1 MTRSEDCKE
10 GLKALLEKRAPRF
23 GGRERTRK
31 TGRAAGLLVE
41 RLLELAVRMANCQHR
56 AMRFAHRTF
65 RYAAHQNVSQS
76 RAPVR
81 PQHDKVGAFVDRGVD
96 NLKKWRAD
104 AQETARLESVLAQ
117 AAGYLVEFADG
128 QQALLLG
135 DAIHRSG
142 VETGVEFGDHH
153 GRQRL
158 IDVDHDDFRG
168 ELSREFF
175 SEGEC
180 VARIRG
186 EIGGGDNFRE
196 CRHVANDT
204 PGTNR
209 LQAWQAVSEEA
220 ATAFPSAFACSVGA
234 GTRDAS
240 RGCHP
245 ATRKPLTPMP

>member
-1 MTRSEDCKE
+1 M
-10 GLKALLEKRAPRF
+10 
-23 GGRERTRK
+23 
-31 TGRAAGLLVE
+31 GRAAGLLVE
-41 RLLELAVRMANCQHR
+41 RMLELAVRMANRQHR
-56 AMRFAHRTF
+56 AMRFAHHTF
-65 RYAAHQNVSQS
+65 RYAAHKNVSQS
-76 RAPVR
+76 RAPMR
-81 PQHDKVGAFVDRGVD
+81 SQHYKVGAFVDRGVD

-104 AQETARLESVLAQ
+104 AQETSRLESVLAQ

-180 VARIRG
+180 VARILG
-186 EIGGGDNFRE
+186 EIGGGYNFRK

-209 LQAWQAVSEEA
+209 LQGWASLLRSGRDSLFHCFCSFGERSDRGGSNR
-220 ATAFPSAFACSVGA
+220 SADEFL
-234 GTRDAS
+234 T
-240 RGCHP
+240 
-245 ATRKPLTPMP
+245 LTP

>member
-1 MTRSEDCKE
+1 M
-10 GLKALLEKRAPRF
+10 
-23 GGRERTRK
+23 
-31 TGRAAGLLVE
+31 GRAAGLLIE
-41 RLLELAVRMANCQHR
+41 RMLELAVGMANRQHR
-56 AMRFAHRTF
+56 AMRFAHHTF

-81 PQHDKVGAFVDRGVD
+81 SQHDKVGAFVDRGVD

-117 AAGYLVEFADG
+117 AAGYLVEFAD
-128 QQALLLG
+128 
-135 DAIHRSG
+135 
-142 VETGVEFGDHH
+142 HH

-180 VARIRG
+180 VARILG
-186 EIGGGDNFRE
+186 EIGGGYNFRE

-220 ATAFPSAFACSVGA
+220 ETAFSTAFARS
-234 GTRDAS
+234 AS
-240 RGCHP
+240 GPTGEGRT
-245 ATRKPLTPMP
+245 AQQT

>member
-1 MTRSEDCKE
+1 M
-10 GLKALLEKRAPRF
+10 
-23 GGRERTRK
+23 
-31 TGRAAGLLVE
+31 GRAAGLLVE
-41 RLLELAVRMANCQHR
+41 RMLELAVGMANRQHR
-56 AMRFAHRTF
+56 AMRFAHHTF
-65 RYAAHQNVSQS
+65 GYAAHQNVSQS

-81 PQHDKVGAFVDRGVD
+81 SQHDKVGAFVDRGVD

-104 AQETARLESVLAQ
+104 AQETARVESV
-117 AAGYLVEFADG
+117 
-128 QQALLLG
+128 
-135 DAIHRSG
+135 
-142 VETGVEFGDHH
+142 DHH

-158 IDVDHDDFRG
+158 IDVDHDDLRG

-180 VARIRG
+180 VARILG

-220 ATAFPSAFACSVGA
+220 ETAFSTAFACSVGG
-234 GTRDAS
+234 GTRDES
-240 RGCHP
+240 RGSHR
-245 ATRKPLTPMP
+245 ATGKPLSLYALRNWSYHSTALPRATLRPGS